1 MSNKSE
7 INRIKSR
14 LGIKELG
21 GRKLFGNPVV
31 RMPWY
36 SIHRF
41 RTQMFL
47 ALIMCGFLFSKPIYD
62 FTFAVKKGIQFERE
76 RKKFLKQLE
85 SEDK

>member
-7 INRIKSR
+7 VNRIKEF
-14 LGIKELG
+14 LGRKSLS

-41 RTQMFL
+41 RNQMAL
-47 ALIMCGFLFSKPIYD
+47 ALIMCSVLFSKPIYD
-62 FTFAVKKGIQFERE
+62 FTIAVKKGIRFERE
-76 RKKFLKQLE
+76 RKKFIQQLE